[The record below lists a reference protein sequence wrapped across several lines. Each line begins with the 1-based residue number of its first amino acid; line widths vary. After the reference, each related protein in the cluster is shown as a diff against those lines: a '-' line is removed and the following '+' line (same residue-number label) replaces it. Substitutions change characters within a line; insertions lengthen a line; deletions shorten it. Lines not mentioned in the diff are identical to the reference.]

1 VLTPSTDGATIH
13 EMRFGFFLP
22 RLVDEHARE
31 RFAPTYEVCQLAE
44 RVGFDFVAM
53 GHHRLIPDRDNLSAS
68 IVLLAAIA
76 ARTEKLRL
84 SSAVFLLPLY
94 HPLDMAEQIATLDQI
109 SDGRTMLSFGL
120 GYRPEEYE
128 HAGLVFK
135 QRASRMEE
143 CLQVI
148 RQAWTQDEVHFS
160 GKHFQID
167 GVPVPPAPRQTPH
180 PPLWLGGGATA
191 GVERAAR
198 LADGWMAD
206 STKTIDSVAR
216 KAAHYRATAAEL
228 GRPSQVCVVRQLGIG
243 PTRKHV
249 EETWLPDMAKQLFGV
264 WKAGGK
270 FRGSD
275 EFGRKMTAGEPISL
289 EEFAGDR
296 DVAGTPAE
304 VIEQIRR
311 YQELTGCEYFLS
323 IFGDQPDQATLGEA
337 LELFGREVIPAF
349 Q

>member
-1 VLTPSTDGATIH
+1 
-13 EMRFGFFLP
+13 
-22 RLVDEHARE
+22 VDDDARE

-44 RVGFDFVAM
+44 RLGFDFVAT
-53 GHHRLIPDRDNLSAS
+53 GHHRLIPERDNLSAPT
-68 IVLLAAIA
+68 VLLAAIA
-76 ARTEKLRL
+76 ARTETLRL
-84 SSAVFLLPLY
+84 SSAVFLLALY
-94 HPLDMAEQIATLDQI
+94 DPLDMAEQIATLDQV

-128 HAGLVFK
+128 HAGLVFR

-143 CLQVI
+143 CLQII
-148 RQAWTQDEVHFS
+148 RQAWTQDEVRFS
-160 GKHFQID
+160 GNHFQID

-180 PPLWLGGGATA
+180 PPLWLGGAATA
-191 GVERAAR
+191 GVERTAR

-206 STKTIDSVAR
+206 STLSIDSVVR
-216 KAAHYRATAAEL
+216 KATRYRATAAEL
-228 GRPSQVCVVRQLGIG
+228 ARPSQICVVRQVGIG
-243 PTRKHV
+243 PTRRHV

-270 FRGSD
+270 FPGSD
-275 EFGRKMTAGEPISL
+275 EFGRKMTAGERISL

-296 DVAGTPAE
+296 DVVGTPSE

-311 YQELTGCEYFLS
+311 YRELTRCEYFLG
-323 IFGDQPDQATLGEA
+323 IFGDQPDQRALSEA
-337 LELFGREVIPAF
+337 LELFGREVIPQF